1 MMPFLTLRKAF
12 KNGRMRRPLAERI
25 LLSIKILRNAYTS
38 SYFFALVIAT
48 AVLSSYFFVDVV
60 YRAAVLS
67 YLQFF
72 GFLFSVLCCS
82 FFKRPES
89 SRKNDDRDESSQ
101 AAEWIE
107 DIGGNG
113 PRVAAYTRVSTT
125 RQAKEGF
132 KQIS

>member
-1 MMPFLTLRKAF
+1 MVEIVAEDTIVGVSLLKIFNNHLVTTLKVLRK
-12 KNGRMRRPLAERI
+12 KYKKSRMPSRLAERI

-72 GFLFSVLCCS
+72 
-82 FFKRPES
+82 
-89 SRKNDDRDESSQ
+89 
-101 AAEWIE
+101 
-107 DIGGNG
+107 
-113 PRVAAYTRVSTT
+113 
-125 RQAKEGF
+125 
-132 KQIS
+132 